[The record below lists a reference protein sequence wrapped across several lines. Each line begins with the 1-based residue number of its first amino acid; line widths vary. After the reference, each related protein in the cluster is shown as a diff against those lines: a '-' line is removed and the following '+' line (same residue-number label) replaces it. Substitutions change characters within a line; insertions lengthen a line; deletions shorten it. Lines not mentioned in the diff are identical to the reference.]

1 MKILVLGVTGML
13 GSAVFKYI
21 ASHTSH
27 SVFGTMRGKGGAK
40 YFDERYAGSFYSDV
54 DVLDYEA
61 LVGVFEQARPDIVI
75 NCVGL
80 IKQLALAKDPLSTL
94 PLNSMLPHRL
104 SKLCA
109 LTGARLV
116 HISTDCVFTGEK
128 GMYLESDISDAV
140 DLYGKSKF
148 IGEIQDQPHAITLR
162 TSIIGHELASNAS
175 LVDWFLSQEGA
186 VKGFTKAIFS
196 GVPTSELARII
207 SDFVIPHPELFGL
220 YHVSA
225 EPIDKFTLLNE
236 IAKIYEK
243 KIDIVPDDQLAIDRS
258 LDSTRF
264 RQAVG
269 YVPPAWP
276 DLIQFMR
283 AQR

>member
-27 SVFGTMRGKGGAK
+27 SVFGTMRGRGGRK
-40 YFDERYAGSFYSDV
+40 YFDEKYAENFYSDV

-61 LVGVFEQARPDIVI
+61 LVGVFEQARPDVVI

-80 IKQLALAKDPLSTL
+80 IKQLAQAKDPLSTL

-109 LTGARLV
+109 LVGARLV

-128 GMYLESDISDAV
+128 GMYLESDLSDAV

-148 IGEIQDQPHAITLR
+148 IGEVQDQPHAITLR

-207 SDFVIPHPELFGL
+207 TDFVIPNPELFGL

-243 KIDIVPDDQLAIDRS
+243 KIEIVPDDQLAIDRS

>member
-21 ASHTSH
+21 SNHTSH
-27 SVFGTMRGKGGAK
+27 SVFGTMRGPRGEEYFESKHKGC
-40 YFDERYAGSFYSDV
+40 FYSNV
-54 DVLDYEA
+54 DVLDYET
-61 LVGVFEQARPDIVI
+61 LVSVFEDNRPDVVI

-80 IKQLALAKDPLSTL
+80 IKQLAQANDPLSTL

-104 SKLCA
+104 SKLCM
-109 LTGARLV
+109 LTQARLI
-116 HISTDCVFTGEK
+116 HISTDCVFSGSK
-128 GMYLESDISDAV
+128 GMYLESDISDAE

-148 IGEIQDQPHAITLR
+148 IGELSDQPHAITLR

-186 VKGFTKAIFS
+186 VKGFTNAIFS
-196 GVPTSELARII
+196 GVPTAELARII
-207 SDFVIPHPELFGL
+207 VEYVLPNESVFGL
-220 YHVSA
+220 YHLSA
-225 EPIDKFTLLNE
+225 DPIDKFTLLTE
-236 IAKIYEK
+236 IAKVYNKE
-243 KIDIVPDDQLAIDRS
+243 IDIIPDDKFVIDRS

-264 RQAVG
+264 REAVG
-269 YVPPAWP
+269 YTPPSWP

-283 AQR
+283 AQK

>member
-1 MKILVLGVTGML
+1 
-13 GSAVFKYI
+13 
-21 ASHTSH
+21 
-27 SVFGTMRGKGGAK
+27 
-40 YFDERYAGSFYSDV
+40 
-54 DVLDYEA
+54 
-61 LVGVFEQARPDIVI
+61 
-75 NCVGL
+75 
-80 IKQLALAKDPLSTL
+80 
-94 PLNSMLPHRL
+94 MLPHRL

-109 LTGARLV
+109 LIGARLV
-116 HISTDCVFTGEK
+116 HVSTDCVFTGEK

-162 TSIIGHELASNAS
+162 TSIIGHELASSAS

-207 SDFVIPHPELFGL
+207 TDFVIPNPQLFGL

-243 KIDIVPDDQLAIDRS
+243 KIDIVPDDHLAIDRS